1 MSDLAGQSLWRI
13 SAFEKLRN
21 SAALAPQGELRRQTI
36 LSTTLQ
42 GELRV
47 LDRRREGADPLEV
60 IAACVRLRES
70 ALIYLQCDEG
80 VWPVT
85 LFPANMLYHAPRN
98 LMLGT
103 QRSLGSLKTLDIEPA
118 GVRPPG
124 HWMFERIARA
134 DAYHPLTPALWKLAL
149 QGPRTE
155 LLREI
160 SGTAAYRALRSPAG
174 QELSAPGALGPAAAR
189 LRKESASLQQI
200 ATWPGMSIERASRLI
215 NALYLTSNLIVS
227 RAHHAARPGMLQW
240 LFGRR
245 AS

>member
-13 SAFEKLRN
+13 SAYDELRQ
-21 SAALAPQGELRRQTI
+21 SAATTAQGELQRQTI

-47 LDRRREGADPLEV
+47 LDRRRDGADPLEV
-60 IAACVRLRES
+60 VAACLRLRES

-85 LFPANMLYHAPRN
+85 LFPENMLYHSPRN

-103 QRSLGSLKTLDIEPA
+103 SRALVSLKILEIEPP

-124 HWMFERIARA
+124 HWMYERIARA
-134 DAYHPLTPALWKLAL
+134 DSYHPLTPALWKLAL

-155 LLREI
+155 LLKEI
-160 SGTAAYRALRSPAG
+160 SGAAAFRVLRSPAG
-174 QELSAPGALGPAAAR
+174 QELATPGALGPAAER
-189 LRKESASLQQI
+189 LRKESAPLSKI
-200 ATWPGMSIERASRLI
+200 ATWPGMSVERASRLV

-227 RAHHAARPGMLQW
+227 RAHHSARPGMLQW
-240 LFGRR
+240 LLGRS